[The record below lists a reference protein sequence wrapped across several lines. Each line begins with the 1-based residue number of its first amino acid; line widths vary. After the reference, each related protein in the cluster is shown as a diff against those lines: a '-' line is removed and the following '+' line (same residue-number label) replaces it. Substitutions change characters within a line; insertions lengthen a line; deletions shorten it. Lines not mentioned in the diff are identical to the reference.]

1 MNGQVVAMNQKGR
14 WESVPA
20 VFAHL
25 FDRYDGMQL
34 DAASRPA
41 DLQMIDV
48 KEPDTS
54 DADSRSLPKR
64 L

>member
-1 MNGQVVAMNQKGR
+1 
-14 WESVPA
+14 
-20 VFAHL
+20 
-25 FDRYDGMQL
+25 MQL

-48 KEPDTS
+48 KEPDVS

-64 L
+64 LSQNLVFTYLVLATERSDNF

>member
-1 MNGQVVAMNQKGR
+1 
-14 WESVPA
+14 
-20 VFAHL
+20 VFAHP

-48 KEPDTS
+48 KEPDAS